1 MFYLCAYPN
10 QQQCHKRKRFVELI
24 GHPIC
29 HSNEVTICPLLKI
42 ETAAK
47 AKEKDRK
54 EEMTVQNFHGML
66 TQTIWQ
72 TLNMPI
78 RGETNYSG
86 AAS

>member
-54 EEMTVQNFHGML
+54 EEMTVEFKLSWNVDTNNMAN
-66 TQTIWQ
+66 TQYA
-72 TLNMPI
+72 N
-78 RGETNYSG
+78 
-86 AAS
+86 

>member
-54 EEMTVQNFHGML
+54 EEMTVRKLSWNVDTNNMAN
-66 TQTIWQ
+66 TQYA
-72 TLNMPI
+72 N
-78 RGETNYSG
+78 
-86 AAS
+86 